1 MSHITV
7 LHVPYWSYLSRFLG
21 LWLLKAK
28 VFEDFSYQRGLN
40 FFLIFVLIMLA
51 RNLIL

>member
-7 LHVPYWSYLSRFLG
+7 LHIPYWFCLSHFLG

-28 VFEDFSYQRGLN
+28 VFEDFSYQMGPY
-40 FFLIFVLIMLA
+40 FFLIFDLIMLA